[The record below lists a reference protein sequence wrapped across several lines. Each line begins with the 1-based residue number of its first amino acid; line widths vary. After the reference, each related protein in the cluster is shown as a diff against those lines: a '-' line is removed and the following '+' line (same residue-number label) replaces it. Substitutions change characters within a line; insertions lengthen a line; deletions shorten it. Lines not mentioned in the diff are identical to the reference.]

1 MPLCT
6 ERHPLGYICTERHP
20 LGYDM
25 ADGTHTDA
33 VIRVHTEGTC
43 PFLPP
48 EVSWGPD
55 PADRQCHLVLLT
67 SIIKETIPTAP
78 DKKCRQS
85 LPWQ

>member
-6 ERHPLGYICTERHP
+6 ERHPW
-20 LGYDM
+20 GYDM

-48 EVSWGPD
+48 EVSWGSD